1 MKYPMQSRRPRIL
14 QRAALLA
21 MLLTPLLASAAPPAP
36 SKCKLVAVAQIP
48 IDMRNTSPAISAAI
62 DGHPARMLIDTGS
75 FISLIFRGAAAE
87 FGLHVVEGAGKQLL
101 AVGGVENAGLVTVRD
116 FNIAGFV
123 VHNLILTAAG
133 HGKMSSDYAGIL
145 GEDFLSHWDL
155 EFDPTAAVLRLI
167 TPQNCSGD
175 QVVYWAPQY
184 SMVSLV
190 PNWWHFLEADVQLNG
205 NNDVLAM
212 FDTGAGYTV
221 VTTEVAK
228 RPGLHPITESAAG
241 TGHGVAAAAVAFDTA
256 VFPSITIGQET
267 IQNPKLQVADLFRN
281 DREVMTGSMIASAPE
296 GEPEM
301 LIGVDFF
308 RAHHV
313 YVARGQKKMYFTYV
327 GGPVFR
333 DPSRPPA
340 PASAPTRNPA
350 TAGAPTAPPAQAP
363 SPPAPPPGNTSNPAA
378 AK

>member
-1 MKYPMQSRRPRIL
+1 MRYPVQSQRGRIL
-14 QRAALLA
+14 QRAALLV
-21 MLLTPLLASAAPPAP
+21 MLVSPLLASAAPPAP
-36 SKCKLVAVAQIP
+36 SQCKLATVAQIP
-48 IDMRNTSPAISAAI
+48 IDMRHTSPAISAAI

-87 FGLHVVEGAGKQLL
+87 FGLHVAEGAGRKLL
-101 AVGGVENAGLVTVRD
+101 AAGGVENSGLVTVRD
-116 FNIAGFV
+116 FDIAGFV

-133 HGKMSSDYAGIL
+133 HGKMSSDYAGVL

-155 EFDPTAAVLRLI
+155 EFDPAAAVLRLI

-184 SMVSLV
+184 SMVNLV
-190 PNWWHFLEADVQLNG
+190 PNWSHFLETNVQLNG
-205 NNDVLAM
+205 TDVLAM

-228 RPGLHPITESAAG
+228 RPGLHPITETAAG
-241 TGHGVAAAAVAFDTA
+241 TGHGLAAAAIAFDTA

-267 IQNPKLQVADLFRN
+267 IQNPKLEVADLFRN
-281 DREVMTGSMIASAPE
+281 NRSVATGSMIASKPE

-301 LIGVDFF
+301 LIGADFF

-333 DPSRPPA
+333 IPSRPAA
-340 PASAPTRNPA
+340 PASAATPNPA
-350 TAGAPTAPPAQAP
+350 PAGAPTAPPDQVP
-363 SPPAPPPGNTSNPAA
+363 TPPAPPPGDTSNPAA